1 MRISYPPIV
10 VGTVV
15 AVALATGVAGTAQ
28 GKNTAIPA
36 HKVAVVR
43 AVDPHAVAVRKPVKP
58 VDPVITPVEG
68 VDKGGWSNDPYLT

>member
-15 AVALATGVAGTAQ
+15 AVALAAGVAGAQ
-28 GKNTAIPA
+28 AQSKGDLPA
-36 HKVAVVR
+36 HKADAQVVDGG
-43 AVDPHAVAVRKPVKP
+43 ALAVRKPVKP
-58 VDPVITPVEG
+58 VDPVVIPVEG

>member
-15 AVALATGVAGTAQ
+15 AVALAAGVAGSAQ
-28 GKNTAIPA
+28 AKSDIPA
-36 HKVAVVR
+36 HKADAQVVDGG
-43 AVDPHAVAVRKPVKP
+43 ALAVRKPIKP
-58 VDPVITPVEG
+58 VEPVVLPVEG